1 MRYEFW
7 ISFRYLV
14 SKRREKFISIVS
26 FISIMGVALGV
37 AALIVVIAV
46 MSGFDHDLREKIVGT
61 NSHIVIEKDGG
72 IEDYNALIDEV
83 NRMPHVIASSP
94 FINGQALIRQKDSVT
109 GVLFRGIDPE
119 REKFVTKIEEYLER
133 GTLPLE
139 KDTVLIGRELA
150 WRLNFKLGDEVSLVS
165 AATTKPMPF
174 RVVGIF
180 NSGMFDYDMSLVF
193 TNIES
198 AQEFY
203 KTGDVA
209 GAIGVKVDDAYKA
222 DEIRDKVQEGIGFSY
237 WVRSWSDLNK
247 NLFSA
252 LKLEKIAMSIILAL
266 IIVVACFNIA
276 SSLIMMV
283 MEKTK
288 DIGILKSIGA
298 TNASIGKIFMM
309 KGLLIGFIGTALGAA
324 GGFGLCHLLDK
335 YEFVKLP
342 KEIYYIDKLPVNLNI
357 NDAVTVILAAILIT
371 LVSTLYPAH
380 QAARLEPVEALRYE

>member
-222 DEIRDKVQEGIGFSY
+222 DEIRDEVQEGIGFSY

-252 LKLEKIAMSIILAL
+252 LKLEKIAMFIILAL
-266 IIVVACFNIA
+266 IVVVACFNIA

-309 KGLLIGFIGTALGAA
+309 KGFLIGFIGTALGAA

>member
-1 MRYEFW
+1 MRYELW

-83 NRMPHVIASSP
+83 NSMPHVIASSP

-119 REKFVTKIEEYLER
+119 RERFVTKIAEYLER

-139 KDTVLIGRELA
+139 KDTVLIGRELS
-150 WRLNFKLGDEVSLVS
+150 WRMNFNINDEISLVS
-165 AATTKPMPF
+165 AATTKPKLF

-209 GAIGVKVDDAYKA
+209 GAIGVKVDNAYKA
-222 DEIRDKVQEGIGFSY
+222 DEIRDAMQEGVGFSY

-252 LKLEKIAMSIILAL
+252 LKLEKITMFIILAL
-266 IIVVACFNIA
+266 IVVVACFNIA

-298 TNASIGKIFMM
+298 TNSSIGKIFML
-309 KGLLIGFIGTALGAA
+309 KGFLIGFIGTALGAA

-357 NDAVTVILAAILIT
+357 NDAVTVIMAAILIT
-371 LVSTLYPAH
+371 LVSTIYPAH

>member
-1 MRYEFW
+1 MRYELW

-83 NRMPHVIASSP
+83 NSMPHVIASSP

-119 REKFVTKIEEYLER
+119 RERFVTKIEEYLEH

-139 KDTVLIGRELA
+139 KDTILIGRELS
-150 WRLNFKLGDEVSLVS
+150 WRMNFNINDEISLVS
-165 AATTKPMPF
+165 AATTKPKLF

-209 GAIGVKVDDAYKA
+209 GAIGVKVDNAYKA
-222 DEIRDKVQEGIGFSY
+222 DEIRDDMQEGVGFSY
-237 WVRSWSDLNK
+237 WVRS
-247 NLFSA
+247 
-252 LKLEKIAMSIILAL
+252 
-266 IIVVACFNIA
+266 
-276 SSLIMMV
+276 
-283 MEKTK
+283 
-288 DIGILKSIGA
+288 
-298 TNASIGKIFMM
+298 
-309 KGLLIGFIGTALGAA
+309 
-324 GGFGLCHLLDK
+324 
-335 YEFVKLP
+335 
-342 KEIYYIDKLPVNLNI
+342 
-357 NDAVTVILAAILIT
+357 
-371 LVSTLYPAH
+371 
-380 QAARLEPVEALRYE
+380 

>member
-252 LKLEKIAMSIILAL
+252 LKLEKIAMFIILAL
-266 IIVVACFNIA
+266 IVVVACFNIA

-309 KGLLIGFIGTALGAA
+309 KGFLIGFIGTALGAA